1 MKQIIMVA
9 EKPSLAASLAKL
21 LSNGHAVEH
30 SVRPTAV
37 HEYVGKFQGHD
48 AKFKFTSVTGHVLS
62 LDFKAEYNNWD
73 AVKPV
78 ELFKAGVEKKENSRG
93 MCRHLREVA
102 RGCDCVVLWLDCD
115 REGENI
121 CFEVLDEVK
130 PALNNKG
137 RGGNTVFR
145 AFFSAITEKDVKKAM
160 QTLGD
165 PNYNE
170 SLSVDARQE
179 LDLRLGG
186 KYGDLDSSLI
196 SYGPCQTPTL
206 GFCVERHDQ
215 IQGFQ
220 PEPYWVIEVAVRKGL
235 SAAIRLDWER
245 VRLFDQEVTTMLHST
260 IADVA
265 EAEVLSVEQKEK
277 TRGRP
282 AAMNTVELMRNCSAG
297 LGMGTET
304 TAYPENFD
312 FREVL
317 RAQER
322 SANWGAEARELLE
335 EGMVRPK
342 RGEDKGDHPPITPMR
357 LAGVS
362 DLGGD
367 EWRVYDLVARH
378 FIATLSPDLKYL
390 QTTITWKVGAE
401 RFHSAGKIVTDKGF
415 TKVMHWLAPTAD
427 EAAPSVTVG
436 ERIPIE
442 TCKVVAKQTSPPGY
456 LTESELITL
465 MEKHAI
471 GTDASIPVHIN
482 NICERNFVKVGGGRT
497 LIPTSLGV
505 VLVHGYLKIDPELVL
520 PTMRATVEKQLD
532 LIALGKADFH
542 DVLHRAIVAFEEK
555 FKFFEARISSM
566 DELFEVSFS
575 PLSATGKP
583 MSKCA
588 KCLRYMKYIAQ
599 QLKCPLDGFEL
610 LLWSSGS
617 RGQSYP
623 LCPYCYNNPPFE
635 GSRKGEG
642 CNQCPHPTCTHSIV
656 THGVCPCVECETGVL
671 VLDPNSAPNWK
682 IACNK
687 CNVTIKAFQNAH
699 KVVATKD
706 VCNCGAKLLRVD
718 FNKKDAAALTLPGGT
733 TVHTGCMFCNP
744 TLSSLVELHH
754 AQMRHPMHK
763 RGRGGRGRGGRG
775 RGRGGRKS
783 GAKGKWAELEN
794 YFV

>member
-1 MKQIIMVA
+1 MQVA
-9 EKPSLAASLAKL
+9 ERL
-21 LSNGHAVEH
+21 
-30 SVRPTAV
+30 
-37 HEYVGKFQGHD
+37 YI
-48 AKFKFTSVTGHVLS
+48 
-62 LDFKAEYNNWD
+62 
-73 AVKPV
+73 
-78 ELFKAGVEKKENSRG
+78 RG
-93 MCRHLREVA
+93 
-102 RGCDCVVLWLDCD
+102 
-115 REGENI
+115 
-121 CFEVLDEVK
+121 
-130 PALNNKG
+130 
-137 RGGNTVFR
+137 
-145 AFFSAITEKDVKKAM
+145 
-160 QTLGD
+160 
-165 PNYNE
+165 Y
-170 SLSVDARQE
+170 
-179 LDLRLGG
+179 
-186 KYGDLDSSLI
+186 I
-196 SYGPCQTPTL
+196 SYP
-206 GFCVERHDQ
+206 R
-215 IQGFQ
+215 
-220 PEPYWVIEVAVRKGL
+220 
-235 SAAIRLDWER
+235 
-245 VRLFDQEVTTMLHST
+245 
-260 IADVA
+260 
-265 EAEVLSVEQKEK
+265 
-277 TRGRP
+277 
-282 AAMNTVELMRNCSAG
+282 
-297 LGMGTET
+297 TET

-599 QLKCPLDGFEL
+599 RPARLYCQTCDETYSLPDNGKIMLYMTTLIPAPPPSPKPIHFHFVLCVDLRSLMG
-610 LLWSSGS
+610 SS
-617 RGQSYP
+617 R
-623 LCPYCYNNPPFE
+623 
-635 GSRKGEG
+635 
-642 CNQCPHPTCTHSIV
+642 
-656 THGVCPCVECETGVL
+656 
-671 VLDPNSAPNWK
+671 
-682 IACNK
+682 
-687 CNVTIKAFQNAH
+687 TI
-699 KVVATKD
+699 
-706 VCNCGAKLLRVD
+706 
-718 FNKKDAAALTLPGGT
+718 
-733 TVHTGCMFCNP
+733 
-744 TLSSLVELHH
+744 SL
-754 AQMRHPMHK
+754 
-763 RGRGGRGRGGRG
+763 
-775 RGRGGRKS
+775 
-783 GAKGKWAELEN
+783 
-794 YFV
+794 